1 MQFWLTASSWGS
13 VWDPLVSVSW
23 YQSSIFK
30 WYVLRMGISTQTGDG
45 QAEKTEEKK
54 EETKA
59 EEKNLV
65 ETIFWKTWRQGSF
78 QKCAGRGGARIT
90 HTSCFCIEPLLEMSM
105 VKEAGW
111 RFFTAIAA
119 KEILFIGE
127 PKAISMRCH
136 FRTCLRTEEEKKWG
150 CCRLTTT
157 LLRCFIL
164 ERLALCGDCCC
175 CSSMR
180 IPCVGFYKWDYYPP
194 AFLLQKSLLNRHR
207 IQPMSQVTT
216 SL

>member
-1 MQFWLTASSWGS
+1 MYCEWVYQHKLGMDRQKRQKRKRKKLKRRKRTLSRQYSGRPGAKGASRS
-13 VWDPLVSVSW
+13 
-23 YQSSIFK
+23 
-30 WYVLRMGISTQTGDG
+30 
-45 QAEKTEEKK
+45 A
-54 EETKA
+54 
-59 EEKNLV
+59 
-65 ETIFWKTWRQGSF
+65 QG
-78 QKCAGRGGARIT
+78 GGGARIT

-111 RFFTAIAA
+111 CFFTAIAA

-127 PKAISMRCH
+127 PKAISHVPNMPKDR
-136 FRTCLRTEEEKKWG
+136 RREKVNIWG
-150 CCRLTTT
+150 GCRLTTA

-175 CSSMR
+175 CCSSMR
-180 IPCVGFYKWDYYPP
+180 ILCVGFYKWDYYPP